1 MSSAGLFLKSSQ
13 ERVQTRASRAF
24 DESSLAVDPSAGVL
38 ETCRDLI
45 RLRVPNLLRLYLNP
59 CVAQTCVVLSEC
71 VREQF
76 PAACSQPRF
85 PSFLANSGGEALSGA
100 VKLLRYTLNRTFA
113 KAAAGEE
120 EAEPPLTYLC
130 GAGWP
135 PGFVGEVVRDVET
148 QETGRVVFLPGI
160 VEVSASELLTILRDP
175 NSSPG
180 VVVIPAEELAAG
192 GLSLAVLLGDFQ
204 CRSGLVIVSLTAA
217 GAQQPLARTA
227 GDFVPDVVLFDQS
240 FTGEEVP
247 FGAFAARAELYA
259 AWMQRRMSQ
268 FHSTTFQPNTIS
280 TQHFLRWCPRLLPAI
295 SERLRGELQSL
306 LVDPQQLMTTFQRLF
321 SPSLGK
327 LIAAAGLDRADVTAH
342 GHYVHAGAS
351 RLFDGVGGVACSLRG
366 HNPETWCRELE
377 QLAGRDC
384 RHEAGVLL
392 AELTGLPN
400 VVPAVSGADAVET
413 ALRLALIAAWPAR
426 QVVVLRGGYG
436 GKTLLALTGTEK
448 PWYRQHLQPL
458 YPHVTWIDPFA
469 RDALQQFEKTV
480 AEHPTAVVQL
490 ELIQGVGGVREV
502 PLPLL
507 EKIEML
513 RRKAGFLVFVDEIQ
527 TGVFRTGPFVRSS
540 HTPLRPD
547 LMTLGKGVS
556 DMMFPFALALYSN
569 EVADLLKRHSST
581 LAEQLR
587 EDFRHETAWRCLL
600 NVLQR
605 SGAENLSARVSEA
618 GKQLQTSLERELDG
632 LPLVRQTRVFG
643 LLAGI
648 ELATDGRLLQKLG
661 LKLPQLYLLRMLRHQ
676 RFPLLMG
683 FCQYQPR
690 VLKFTPPLTVTQ
702 EEVQAAA
709 GTIGEALRT
718 STGRLL
724 AIGLRAVLQS
734 R

>member
-1 MSSAGLFLKSSQ
+1 MSSAGLFLKSFP
-13 ERVQTRASRAF
+13 EPVQTRASRVSDVSSTAE
-24 DESSLAVDPSAGVL
+24 ESSQRVL

-71 VREQF
+71 VRDLF
-76 PAACSQPRF
+76 PAASAQPRY

-100 VKLLRYTLNRTFA
+100 IKLLRYTLNRR
-113 KAAAGEE
+113 AAAANITEE
-120 EAEPPLTYLC
+120 LTEAPLTYLC
-130 GAGWP
+130 GDGWP
-135 PGFVGEVVRDVET
+135 PGFVGEEVRDSQTLEA
-148 QETGRVVFLPGI
+148 GRIVFLPGI
-160 VEVSASELLTILRDP
+160 VELSVSELLPILQDQTAA
-175 NSSPG
+175 PG
-180 VVVIPAEELAAG
+180 VVAIPAEELAAG
-192 GLSLAVLLGDFQ
+192 GIPLAALLKRFQ
-204 CRSGLVIVSLTAA
+204 QRSGLVIVGLTAES
-217 GAQQPLARTA
+217 AQLELSRTA
-227 GDFVPDVVLFDQS
+227 GDFVPDVVVFDQS
-240 FTGEEVP
+240 FTGHEVP
-247 FGAFAARAELYA
+247 FGAFSARVDLYA
-259 AWMQRRMSQ
+259 MWMQRKMSQ

-280 TQHFLRWCPRLLPAI
+280 TQHFLRWFPRLLPSL
-295 SERLRGELQSL
+295 SERLRPELQGL
-306 LVDPQQLMTTFQRLF
+306 LVDPQLLLGVFRGLF
-321 SPSLGK
+321 SPSLAK
-327 LIAAAGLDRADVTAH
+327 LIVAAGFHREDVTAQ
-342 GHYVHAGAS
+342 GHYIHVGGR

-366 HNPETWCRELE
+366 HNPETWCSEVE

-384 RHEAGVLL
+384 RRESATLL
-392 AELTGLPN
+392 GELTGLPN
-400 VVPAVSGADAVET
+400 LVPGVSGASAVEI
-413 ALRLALIAAWPAR
+413 ALRLALTAAWPAK

-469 RDALQQFEKTV
+469 ADAAEQLEKTV

-502 PLPLL
+502 PLSLL
-507 EKIEML
+507 EKMETL

-556 DMMFPFALALYSN
+556 DMMFPFALTLYSD
-569 EVADLLKRHSST
+569 EVADLLRSRGSS
-581 LAEQLR
+581 LPEQLR
-587 EDFRHETAWRCLL
+587 EDFRHETAFRCLL

-605 SGAENLSARVSEA
+605 SASENISARVSEA
-618 GKQLQTSLERELDG
+618 GKQLQTALERELEG
-632 LPLVRQTRVFG
+632 LQLVRQTRVFG

-648 ELATDGRLLQKLG
+648 ELATDERWLQRAG
-661 LKLPQLYLLRMLRHQ
+661 LKLPQLYLLRMLQHR

-683 FCQYQPR
+683 FCQYQPG
-690 VLKFTPPLTVTQ
+690 VLKFTPPLTVTA
-702 EEVQAAA
+702 EEIRAAA

-724 AIGLRAVLQS
+724 AAGLRAVLQS

>member
-1 MSSAGLFLKSSQ
+1 VSAG
-13 ERVQTRASRAF
+13 
-24 DESSLAVDPSAGVL
+24 AVDASAEVL

-71 VREQF
+71 VRELF
-76 PAACSQPRF
+76 PAAANQPRY

-100 VKLLRYTLNRTFA
+100 IKLLRYTLNRT
-113 KAAAGEE
+113 AAAANMTEE
-120 EAEPPLTYLC
+120 QREPPLTYLC
-130 GAGWP
+130 GEGWP
-135 PGFVGEVVRDVET
+135 AGFVSESVWDSQT
-148 QETGRVVFLPGI
+148 QEAGRVIFLPGI
-160 VEVSASELLTILRDP
+160 MRVPVLELPAILKDESVTQGIVAISAAVLADSGR
-175 NSSPG
+175 
-180 VVVIPAEELAAG
+180 ALAAQLQSFQNRG
-192 GLSLAVLLGDFQ
+192 GLL
-204 CRSGLVIVSLTAA
+204 IVSLTAESVRL
-217 GAQQPLARTA
+217 PRSFTA
-227 GDFVPDVVLFDQS
+227 GDLVPDVVVYDQS
-240 FTGEEVP
+240 FTGHEVP
-247 FGAFAARAELYA
+247 FGAFSARLDLYV

-280 TQHFLRWCPRLLPAI
+280 TQHFLRWCPRLLPTV
-295 SERLRGELQSL
+295 SERVHAELQSL
-306 LVDPQQLMTTFQRLF
+306 LVDPQQLMAVFKGLF
-321 SPSLGK
+321 NPSLGK
-327 LIAAAGLDRADVTAH
+327 LIAAAGFDRADVTAD
-342 GHYVHAGAS
+342 GHYVQAGGR

-366 HNPETWCRELE
+366 HNPETWCEELE
-377 QLAGRDC
+377 QLGGRDC
-384 RHEAGVLL
+384 RREAGILL
-392 AELTGLPN
+392 AELTGLAN
-400 VVPAVSGADAVET
+400 VVPAVSGASAVET

-436 GKTLLALTGTEK
+436 GKTLLALTATEK

-458 YPHVTWIDPFA
+458 YSHVTWIDPFA
-469 RDALQQFEKTV
+469 ADAAQQLEKTV
-480 AEHPTAVVQL
+480 NEQPTAVVQL

-507 EKIEML
+507 EKIETL
-513 RRKAGFLVFVDEIQ
+513 RRRAGFLVLVDEIQ

-547 LMTLGKGVS
+547 LLTLGKGVS
-556 DMMFPFALALYSN
+556 DMMFPFALTLYSN
-569 EVADLLKRHSST
+569 EVADLLKRHNST
-581 LAEQLR
+581 LADQLR

-605 SGAENLSARVSEA
+605 SSAGNLSARVREA
-618 GKQLQTSLERELDG
+618 GKLLQVALEHELEG

-661 LKLPQLYLLRMLRHQ
+661 LKLPQLYLLRMLQHQ

-683 FCQYQPR
+683 FCQYQPG
-690 VLKFTPPLTVTQ
+690 VLKFTPPLTATP
-702 EEVQAAA
+702 EELQAAA

-724 AIGLRAVLQS
+724 TIGLRAVLQS

>member
-1 MSSAGLFLKSSQ
+1 
-13 ERVQTRASRAF
+13 
-24 DESSLAVDPSAGVL
+24 
-38 ETCRDLI
+38 
-45 RLRVPNLLRLYLNP
+45 
-59 CVAQTCVVLSEC
+59 
-71 VREQF
+71 
-76 PAACSQPRF
+76 
-85 PSFLANSGGEALSGA
+85 
-100 VKLLRYTLNRTFA
+100 
-113 KAAAGEE
+113 
-120 EAEPPLTYLC
+120 
-130 GAGWP
+130 
-135 PGFVGEVVRDVET
+135 
-148 QETGRVVFLPGI
+148 
-160 VEVSASELLTILRDP
+160 
-175 NSSPG
+175 
-180 VVVIPAEELAAG
+180 
-192 GLSLAVLLGDFQ
+192 
-204 CRSGLVIVSLTAA
+204 
-217 GAQQPLARTA
+217 
-227 GDFVPDVVLFDQS
+227 
-240 FTGEEVP
+240 
-247 FGAFAARAELYA
+247 
-259 AWMQRRMSQ
+259 
-268 FHSTTFQPNTIS
+268 
-280 TQHFLRWCPRLLPAI
+280 
-295 SERLRGELQSL
+295 
-306 LVDPQQLMTTFQRLF
+306 
-321 SPSLGK
+321 
-327 LIAAAGLDRADVTAH
+327 
-342 GHYVHAGAS
+342 
-351 RLFDGVGGVACSLRG
+351 
-366 HNPETWCRELE
+366 
-377 QLAGRDC
+377 
-384 RHEAGVLL
+384 LL

-683 FCQYQPR
+683 FCQYQPG